1 MGSLVWWDT
10 YCGFS
15 RLEPNVYAPLSYFGV
30 IMVYVYGILING
42 EHIKITK
49 VLGSRCISNTHLSL
63 LIISKPI
70 NTFTGGGDVIF
81 KGLNSGV

>member
-1 MGSLVWWDT
+1 
-10 YCGFS
+10 
-15 RLEPNVYAPLSYFGV
+15 
-30 IMVYVYGILING
+30 MVYVYGILING